1 MKTFKLNAEPR
12 TALGKKAVKA
22 LRAEGKIPAVLNGG
36 KIVELPF
43 SGTLK
48 EGEKLVEIGN
58 GRALITTDIVVKA
71 DDVRKLIYTP
81 DIFAI
86 ELNIHGEMRNAVMK
100 ELQFQP
106 VKDTVLHIDFLEV
119 FPEKPVVMEV
129 PVQIEGH
136 AAGVKAGGKLTL
148 SMRKLKVKAPY
159 TEIPERLVVNV
170 DELGLGQTMAVG
182 DLHFDGLELMNAKNA
197 VVCGVALTRGARGA
211 AAAAAASE
219 AATEE

>member
-1 MKTFKLNAEPR
+1 MKKFELKAEPR
-12 TALGKKAVKA
+12 EALGKKSSKA

-43 SGTLK
+43 NEALK
-48 EGEKLVEIGN
+48 PGEKLVEIDAKRGI
-58 GRALITTDIVVKA
+58 ITTDIVVDQEA
-71 DDVRKLIYTP
+71 VRKLVYTP
-81 DIFAI
+81 DIFEI
-86 ELNIHGEMRNAVMK
+86 ELELNGEKRMAVMK

-106 VKDTVLHIDFLEV
+106 VKDTLLHIDFLEV
-119 FPEKPVVMEV
+119 FPEKPIVMEV

-136 AAGVKAGGKLTL
+136 AEGVKAGGKLTL

-170 DELGLGQTMAVG
+170 DTLGLGKSLSVG

-197 VVCGVALTRGARGA
+197 VVCAVQLTRAARGA
-211 AAAAAASE
+211 QAKAAQA
-219 AATEE
+219 